1 MHATVLVGLIMAL
14 LAMEVAPEGPPP
26 DVATTLGAVAA
37 IALGVFAAGWILGAL
52 ALRRGALE
60 ADEQR
65 FLLRVGRAA
74 KAYRLVV
81 LLAYGIML
89 GALNWP
95 GLVAHLAGD
104 KRMFLG
110 FLLMAAPFLV
120 LLVLSWTALYW
131 VDRRLRAFMFARAG
145 VVMAGAAWT
154 LPRYLVFLLRQYLL
168 VVFVPLA
175 ALLAV
180 HDLLVRFLGP
190 LDSMPL
196 ATILLVGG
204 VVAVAMLAGPWV
216 RLCWRTERLPE
227 GDLRRRLTALAGR
240 AGIRVG
246 DILVWRTNLSIAN
259 GCMVGSVGP
268 LRYILITDALL
279 LALPNEELEAVFAH
293 EVAHVKYRH
302 VLLYMA
308 LAIGGM
314 GAMIL
319 VGEAAAVVTHSSVAL
334 SLVTAAFLVAYWWLL
349 FGFISRRCE
358 AECDLFAV
366 QATSCPVDCS
376 PPDAEARTVGV
387 DGASPA
393 ALCEHRVRAFT
404 SALGRIARLNGSA
417 ETARGWRHFSVAR
430 RRRFLEE
437 VLASPPL
444 AERFARRMRRIKWM
458 AVLGAILAAAAVALL
473 ALAAPASEADDSEDP
488 AGPEDVVPPAH
499 RWIVRFV
506 DGDEMNAVA
515 LGAPQFDGDADAALE
530 ADDGGLSRFRAGV
543 APGDDDV
550 CVEDAR
556 GHAVAVHPEAE
567 RAGRDLFD
575 AGQVDELDAPVGRR
589 LG

>member
-1 MHATVLVGLIMAL
+1 
-14 LAMEVAPEGPPP
+14 
-26 DVATTLGAVAA
+26 VAA

-65 FLLRVGRAA
+65 FLLRVGRVA

-95 GLVAHLAGD
+95 ALAAHLAGD

-131 VDRRLRAFMFARAG
+131 ADRRLRAFMFARAG

-154 LPRYLVFLLRQYLL
+154 LSRYLVFLLRQYLL

-190 LDSMPL
+190 PDSMPL

-259 GCMVGSVGP
+259 GCMVGSIGP

-319 VGEAAAVVTHSSVAL
+319 VGEAAAVVTHSPTVL
-334 SLVTAAFLVAYWWLL
+334 SLVTAAFLVVYWWLL

-444 AERFARRMRRIKWM
+444 AERFARRLRRIKWM
-458 AVLGAILAAAAVALL
+458 AILGAVLAAAAAAIL
-473 ALAAPASEADDSEDP
+473 ALAAPVSEADDSEDP

-506 DGDEMNAVA
+506 DGDEMDAVA

-530 ADDGGLSRFRAGV
+530 SDDGGLSRFRAGV
-543 APGDDDV
+543 AVGDDDV

-567 RAGRDLFD
+567 RAGRDLFE

>member
-1 MHATVLVGLIMAL
+1 MHATVLLGLIMAL

-37 IALGVFAAGWILGAL
+37 ISLGVFAAGWVLGAL
-52 ALRRGALE
+52 ALRRGAIE

-65 FLLRVGRAA
+65 FFLRVGRAA
-74 KAYRLVV
+74 KGYRLVV

-95 GLVAHLAGD
+95 GLAAHLAGD

-131 VDRRLRAFMFARAG
+131 TDRRLRAFMFARAG

-227 GDLRRRLTALAGR
+227 GDLRRRLAGLAGR
-240 AGIRVG
+240 AGVRVG

-293 EVAHVKYRH
+293 EVAHVKYHH

-319 VGEAAAVVTHSSVAL
+319 VGEAAAVVTHSPTVL

-366 QATSCPVDCS
+366 QATSCPEGCS
-376 PPDAEARTVGV
+376 SPEDDIRIGG
-387 DGASPA
+387 DGASPLV
-393 ALCEHRVRAFT
+393 LCEHRVRAFT
-404 SALGRIARLNGSA
+404 SALGRISRLNGSA

-437 VLASPPL
+437 VLASPRL

-458 AVLGAILAAAAVALL
+458 AILGAILAAAAVALL
-473 ALAAPASEADDSEDP
+473 ALAAPVSEADDSEDP
-488 AGPEDVVPPAH
+488 AGPEDIVPPAH
-499 RWIVRFV
+499 RWIVRFI

-530 ADDGGLSRFRAGV
+530 ADDGGLSRFREGV

-550 CVEDAR
+550 SVEDAR

-575 AGQVDELDAPVGRR
+575 ARQVDELDAPVGRR

>member
-1 MHATVLVGLIMAL
+1 MHAMVLVGLIMAL

-37 IALGVFAAGWILGAL
+37 IALCVFAAGWILGAL
-52 ALRRGALE
+52 ALRRGASE

-65 FLLRVGRAA
+65 FLRRVGHVA

-95 GLVAHLAGD
+95 GLAAHLAGD

-131 VDRRLRAFMFARAG
+131 ADCRLRAFMFARAG

-204 VVAVAMLAGPWV
+204 VVVVAMLAGPWI

-227 GDLRRRLTALAGR
+227 GDLRRRLTGLAGR
-240 AGIRVG
+240 AGVRVG

-259 GCMVGSVGP
+259 GCMVGSIGP

-319 VGEAAAVVTHSSVAL
+319 VGEAAAVVTHSPVAL

-404 SALGRIARLNGSA
+404 SALGRISRLNGSA

-430 RRRFLEE
+430 RRRFLEQ

-444 AERFARRMRRIKWM
+444 AERFARRLRRIKWM
-458 AVLGAILAAAAVALL
+458 AILGAVLAAAAAAIL
-473 ALAAPASEADDSEDP
+473 ALAAPVSEANDSEDP

-499 RWIVRFV
+499 RWIVRFI
-506 DGDEMNAVA
+506 DRDEMNAVA

-530 ADDGGLSRFRAGV
+530 SDDGGLSRFRAGV
-543 APGDDDV
+543 AVGDDDV

-556 GHAVAVHPEAE
+556 GHAVAVHAEAE
-567 RAGRDLFD
+567 RAGRDLVE

>member
-1 MHATVLVGLIMAL
+1 MHATVLLGLIMAL

-37 IALGVFAAGWILGAL
+37 MALGVFAAGWILGAL
-52 ALRRGALE
+52 ALRRRALE

-65 FLLRVGRAA
+65 FLLRVGRVA
-74 KAYRLVV
+74 KGYRLVV

-89 GALNWP
+89 GALNWL
-95 GLVAHLAGD
+95 GLAVHLAGD

-131 VDRRLRAFMFARAG
+131 ADRRLRAFMFARAG

-180 HDLLVRFLGP
+180 HDFLVRFLGP

-204 VVAVAMLAGPWV
+204 VVAVAMLAGPWI

-227 GDLRRRLTALAGR
+227 GDLRRRLTGLAGR
-240 AGIRVG
+240 AGVRVG

-259 GCMVGSVGP
+259 GCMVGSIGL

-293 EVAHVKYRH
+293 EVAHVKYHH
-302 VLLYMA
+302 VLLYTA

-319 VGEAAAVVTHSSVAL
+319 VGEAAAVVTHSSVVL

-366 QATSCPVDCS
+366 RATSCPVDCS

-387 DGASPA
+387 DGSSLA

-430 RRRFLEE
+430 RRQFLEE
-437 VLASPPL
+437 VLASPRL

-458 AVLGAILAAAAVALL
+458 AVLGAILAAAAVALV

-515 LGAPQFDGDADAALE
+515 LGAPQFDGDADVALE
-530 ADDGGLSRFRAGV
+530 ADDGGLSRFREGV

-550 CVEDAR
+550 SVEDAR
-556 GHAVAVHPEAE
+556 GHAVAVYPEAE

-575 AGQVDELDAPVGRR
+575 ARQVDELHAPVGRR

>member
-1 MHATVLVGLIMAL
+1 MHTTVLLGLVMAL

-37 IALGVFAAGWILGAL
+37 ITLGVFAAGWVLGAL
-52 ALRRGALE
+52 ALRRGAIE
-60 ADEQR
+60 AEEQR
-65 FLLRVGRAA
+65 FFLRVGRAA

-95 GLVAHLAGD
+95 ALVAHLAGD

-131 VDRRLRAFMFARAG
+131 ADRRLRAFMFARAG

-204 VVAVAMLAGPWV
+204 VVAVAMLAGPWI

-227 GDLRRRLTALAGR
+227 GDLRRRLTGLAGR
-240 AGIRVG
+240 AGVRVG

-259 GCMVGSVGP
+259 GCMVGSIGP

-293 EVAHVKYRH
+293 EVAHVKYHH

-366 QATSCPVDCS
+366 QATSCPEGCS
-376 PPDAEARTVGV
+376 PPEDDIRIGG
-387 DGASPA
+387 DGASPP

-430 RRRFLEE
+430 RRRFLEQ
-437 VLASPPL
+437 VLANPPL

-458 AVLGAILAAAAVALL
+458 AVLGAVLAAVAVALL
-473 ALAAPASEADDSEDP
+473 MLAAPASEADDSEDP
-488 AGPEDVVPPAH
+488 AGPEDVLPPAH
-499 RWIVRFV
+499 RWIVRFI

-530 ADDGGLSRFRAGV
+530 ADDDGLSRFREGV

-550 CVEDAR
+550 SVEDAR
-556 GHAVAVHPEAE
+556 GHAIAVHPEAE
-567 RAGRDLFD
+567 RPGRDLFD
-575 AGQVDELDAPVGRR
+575 ARQVDELDASVGRR

>member
-26 DVATTLGAVAA
+26 DVATTLGAAGAV
-37 IALGVFAAGWILGAL
+37 ALGVFVAGLVLGAL
-52 ALRRGALE
+52 ALRGGATE
-60 ADEQR
+60 ANEQR
-65 FLLRVGRAA
+65 FLRRVGFVA

-81 LLAYGIML
+81 LLSYGVML
-89 GALNWP
+89 SVLNWP
-95 GLVAHLAGD
+95 ALVAHLAGD
-104 KRMFLG
+104 KRMFPG

-204 VVAVAMLAGPWV
+204 VVAVAMLAGPWI

-227 GDLRRRLTALAGR
+227 GDLRRRLTGLAGR
-240 AGIRVG
+240 AGVRVG

-259 GCMVGSVGP
+259 GCMVGSIGP

-319 VGEAAAVVTHSSVAL
+319 VGEAAAVVTHSPTVL

-366 QATSCPVDCS
+366 QATSCPEGCS
-376 PPDAEARTVGV
+376 PPQHDARIGG
-387 DGASPA
+387 DGASPL

-458 AVLGAILAAAAVALL
+458 AVLGAILAAAAVALVV
-473 ALAAPASEADDSEDP
+473 LAAPASEADDSEDP

-499 RWIVRFV
+499 RWIVRFI

-530 ADDGGLSRFRAGV
+530 ADDGGLSRFREGV

-550 CVEDAR
+550 SVEDAR

-567 RAGRDLFD
+567 RAGRDLLD
-575 AGQVDELDAPVGRR
+575 ARQVDELDAPVGRR

>member
-1 MHATVLVGLIMAL
+1 MHAMVLVGLIMAL
-14 LAMEVAPEGPPP
+14 LAMEIAPEGPPP

-37 IALGVFAAGWILGAL
+37 IALGVFVAGWVLGAL
-52 ALRRGALE
+52 ALRRGAIE

-65 FLLRVGRAA
+65 FFLRVGRAA

-95 GLVAHLAGD
+95 ALVAHLAGD

-131 VDRRLRAFMFARAG
+131 ADRRLRAFMFARAG

-204 VVAVAMLAGPWV
+204 VVAVAMLAGPWI

-227 GDLRRRLTALAGR
+227 GDLRRRLTGLAGR
-240 AGIRVG
+240 AGVRVG

-293 EVAHVKYRH
+293 EVAHVKYHH

-366 QATSCPVDCS
+366 QATSCPEGCS
-376 PPDAEARTVGV
+376 PPEDDIRIGG
-387 DGASPA
+387 DGASPP

-430 RRRFLEE
+430 RRRFLEQ
-437 VLASPPL
+437 VLANPPL

-458 AVLGAILAAAAVALL
+458 AVLGAVLAAAAVALL
-473 ALAAPASEADDSEDP
+473 MLAAPASEADDSEDP
-488 AGPEDVVPPAH
+488 AGPEDVLPPAH
-499 RWIVRFV
+499 RWIVRFI

-530 ADDGGLSRFRAGV
+530 ADDDGLSRFREGV

-550 CVEDAR
+550 SVEDAR
-556 GHAVAVHPEAE
+556 GHAIAVHPEAE
-567 RAGRDLFD
+567 RPGRDLFD
-575 AGQVDELDAPVGRR
+575 ARQVDELDASVGRR

>member
-1 MHATVLVGLIMAL
+1 M
-14 LAMEVAPEGPPP
+14 
-26 DVATTLGAVAA
+26 
-37 IALGVFAAGWILGAL
+37 
-52 ALRRGALE
+52 
-60 ADEQR
+60 
-65 FLLRVGRAA
+65 
-74 KAYRLVV
+74 V

-95 GLVAHLAGD
+95 ALAAYLAGD
-104 KRMFLG
+104 GWMSLD
-110 FLLMAAPFLV
+110 FLLVTAPFLV
-120 LLVLSWTALYW
+120 LLVLSWTALYRT
-131 VDRRLRAFMFARAG
+131 DHRLRAILFARTG
-145 VVMAGAAWT
+145 VVTAGAVWT
-154 LPRYLVFLLRQYLL
+154 LPQYLVFLLRQYLL
-168 VVFVPLA
+168 VVFAPLA

-196 ATILLVGG
+196 ATLLLVGG
-204 VVAVAMLAGPWV
+204 VVAVAMLAGPWI

-227 GDLRRRLTALAGR
+227 GDLRRRLTGLAGR
-240 AGIRVG
+240 AGVRVG

-259 GCMVGSVGP
+259 GCMVGSIGP

-293 EVAHVKYRH
+293 EVAHVKYHH

-319 VGEAAAVVTHSSVAL
+319 VGEAAAVVTHSPVAL

-366 QATSCPVDCS
+366 RATSCPVDCS

-387 DGASPA
+387 DGASSA

-430 RRRFLEE
+430 RRRFLEQ
-437 VLASPPL
+437 VLASPRL
-444 AERFARRMRRIKWM
+444 AERFARRLRRIKWM
-458 AVLGAILAAAAVALL
+458 AILGAILAVAAAATLVLI
-473 ALAAPASEADDSEDP
+473 APASEADDSENP

-499 RWIVRFV
+499 RWIVRFI

-530 ADDGGLSRFRAGV
+530 TDDGGLSRFREGV

-550 CVEDAR
+550 SVEDAR
-556 GHAVAVHPEAE
+556 RHAVAVHPEAE
-567 RAGRDLFD
+567 RPGHDLLE
-575 AGQVDELDAPVGRR
+575 ARQVDELDAPVGRR

>member
-1 MHATVLVGLIMAL
+1 MHATVLLGLIMAL

-37 IALGVFAAGWILGAL
+37 IALGVFAAGWVLGAL
-52 ALRRGALE
+52 ALRRGAIE

-65 FLLRVGRAA
+65 FFLRVGRVA

-95 GLVAHLAGD
+95 ALVAHLAGD

-131 VDRRLRAFMFARAG
+131 ADRRLRAFMFARAG

-204 VVAVAMLAGPWV
+204 VVAVAMLAGPWI

-227 GDLRRRLTALAGR
+227 GDLRRRLTGLAGR
-240 AGIRVG
+240 AGVRVG

-259 GCMVGSVGP
+259 GCMVGSIGP

-293 EVAHVKYRH
+293 EVAHVKYHH

-319 VGEAAAVVTHSSVAL
+319 VGEAAAVVTHSSVTL

-366 QATSCPVDCS
+366 QATSCPEGCS
-376 PPDAEARTVGV
+376 PPEDDIRIGG
-387 DGASPA
+387 DGASPL

-430 RRRFLEE
+430 RRRFLEQ

-444 AERFARRMRRIKWM
+444 AERFARRLRRIKWM
-458 AVLGAILAAAAVALL
+458 AILGAVLAAAAVALL
-473 ALAAPASEADDSEDP
+473 MLAAPASEADDSEDP

-499 RWIVRFV
+499 RWIVRFI

-530 ADDGGLSRFRAGV
+530 SDDGGLSRFREGV

-550 CVEDAR
+550 SVEDAR
-556 GHAVAVHPEAE
+556 GHAVAGHAEAE
-567 RAGRDLFD
+567 RAGRDLVE

>member
-1 MHATVLVGLIMAL
+1 
-14 LAMEVAPEGPPP
+14 
-26 DVATTLGAVAA
+26 
-37 IALGVFAAGWILGAL
+37 
-52 ALRRGALE
+52 
-60 ADEQR
+60 
-65 FLLRVGRAA
+65 
-74 KAYRLVV
+74 
-81 LLAYGIML
+81 
-89 GALNWP
+89 
-95 GLVAHLAGD
+95 
-104 KRMFLG
+104 
-110 FLLMAAPFLV
+110 
-120 LLVLSWTALYW
+120 
-131 VDRRLRAFMFARAG
+131 
-145 VVMAGAAWT
+145 VMAGAAWT

-227 GDLRRRLTALAGR
+227 GDLRRRLAGLAGR
-240 AGIRVG
+240 AGVRVG

-293 EVAHVKYRH
+293 EVAHVKYHH

-319 VGEAAAVVTHSSVAL
+319 VGEAAAVVTHSPTVL

-366 QATSCPVDCS
+366 QATSCPEGCS
-376 PPDAEARTVGV
+376 SPEDDIRIGG
-387 DGASPA
+387 DGASPLV
-393 ALCEHRVRAFT
+393 LCEHRVRAFT
-404 SALGRIARLNGSA
+404 SALGRISRLNGSA

-437 VLASPPL
+437 VLASPRL

-458 AVLGAILAAAAVALL
+458 AILGAILAAAAVALL
-473 ALAAPASEADDSEDP
+473 ALAAPVSEADDSEDP
-488 AGPEDVVPPAH
+488 AGPEDIVPPAH
-499 RWIVRFV
+499 RWIVRFI

-530 ADDGGLSRFRAGV
+530 ADDGGLSRFREGV

-550 CVEDAR
+550 SVEDAR

-575 AGQVDELDAPVGRR
+575 ARQVDELDAPVGRR

>member
-1 MHATVLVGLIMAL
+1 
-14 LAMEVAPEGPPP
+14 
-26 DVATTLGAVAA
+26 
-37 IALGVFAAGWILGAL
+37 
-52 ALRRGALE
+52 
-60 ADEQR
+60 
-65 FLLRVGRAA
+65 
-74 KAYRLVV
+74 
-81 LLAYGIML
+81 
-89 GALNWP
+89 
-95 GLVAHLAGD
+95 
-104 KRMFLG
+104 
-110 FLLMAAPFLV
+110 
-120 LLVLSWTALYW
+120 VLSWTALYW
-131 VDRRLRAFMFARAG
+131 ADRRLRAFMFARAG

-204 VVAVAMLAGPWV
+204 VVAVAMLAGPWI

-227 GDLRRRLTALAGR
+227 GDLRRRLTGLAGR
-240 AGIRVG
+240 AGVRVG

-259 GCMVGSVGP
+259 GCMVGSIGP

-293 EVAHVKYRH
+293 EVAHVKYHH

-319 VGEAAAVVTHSSVAL
+319 VGEAAAVVTHSSVTL

-366 QATSCPVDCS
+366 QATSCPEGCS
-376 PPDAEARTVGV
+376 PPEDDIRIGG
-387 DGASPA
+387 DGASPL

-430 RRRFLEE
+430 RRRFLEQ

-444 AERFARRMRRIKWM
+444 AERFARRLRRIKWM
-458 AVLGAILAAAAVALL
+458 AILGAVLAAAAVALL
-473 ALAAPASEADDSEDP
+473 MLAAPASEADDSEDP

-499 RWIVRFV
+499 RWIVRFI

-530 ADDGGLSRFRAGV
+530 SDDGGLSRFREGV

-550 CVEDAR
+550 SVEDAR
-556 GHAVAVHPEAE
+556 GHAVAGHAEAE
-567 RAGRDLFD
+567 RAGRDLVE

>member
-1 MHATVLVGLIMAL
+1 
-14 LAMEVAPEGPPP
+14 
-26 DVATTLGAVAA
+26 
-37 IALGVFAAGWILGAL
+37 
-52 ALRRGALE
+52 
-60 ADEQR
+60 
-65 FLLRVGRAA
+65 
-74 KAYRLVV
+74 
-81 LLAYGIML
+81 
-89 GALNWP
+89 
-95 GLVAHLAGD
+95 
-104 KRMFLG
+104 
-110 FLLMAAPFLV
+110 
-120 LLVLSWTALYW
+120 
-131 VDRRLRAFMFARAG
+131 
-145 VVMAGAAWT
+145 
-154 LPRYLVFLLRQYLL
+154 
-168 VVFVPLA
+168 
-175 ALLAV
+175 
-180 HDLLVRFLGP
+180 
-190 LDSMPL
+190 
-196 ATILLVGG
+196 
-204 VVAVAMLAGPWV
+204 
-216 RLCWRTERLPE
+216 
-227 GDLRRRLTALAGR
+227 
-240 AGIRVG
+240 
-246 DILVWRTNLSIAN
+246 
-259 GCMVGSVGP
+259 
-268 LRYILITDALL
+268 
-279 LALPNEELEAVFAH
+279 
-293 EVAHVKYRH
+293 VAHVKYRH

-319 VGEAAAVVTHSSVAL
+319 VGEAAAVVTHSPVAL

-458 AVLGAILAAAAVALL
+458 ALLGAVLAAAAAAIL
-473 ALAAPASEADDSEDP
+473 ALAAPPSEANDSEDP

-506 DGDEMNAVA
+506 DGDEMDAVA

-530 ADDGGLSRFRAGV
+530 ADDDGLSRFREGV

-550 CVEDAR
+550 SVEDAR

-575 AGQVDELDAPVGRR
+575 ARQVDELDAPVGRR

>member
-1 MHATVLVGLIMAL
+1 
-14 LAMEVAPEGPPP
+14 
-26 DVATTLGAVAA
+26 
-37 IALGVFAAGWILGAL
+37 
-52 ALRRGALE
+52 
-60 ADEQR
+60 
-65 FLLRVGRAA
+65 
-74 KAYRLVV
+74 
-81 LLAYGIML
+81 
-89 GALNWP
+89 
-95 GLVAHLAGD
+95 
-104 KRMFLG
+104 
-110 FLLMAAPFLV
+110 
-120 LLVLSWTALYW
+120 
-131 VDRRLRAFMFARAG
+131 
-145 VVMAGAAWT
+145 
-154 LPRYLVFLLRQYLL
+154 
-168 VVFVPLA
+168 
-175 ALLAV
+175 
-180 HDLLVRFLGP
+180 
-190 LDSMPL
+190 
-196 ATILLVGG
+196 
-204 VVAVAMLAGPWV
+204 
-216 RLCWRTERLPE
+216 
-227 GDLRRRLTALAGR
+227 
-240 AGIRVG
+240 
-246 DILVWRTNLSIAN
+246 
-259 GCMVGSVGP
+259 
-268 LRYILITDALL
+268 
-279 LALPNEELEAVFAH
+279 
-293 EVAHVKYRH
+293 VAHVKYRH

-319 VGEAAAVVTHSSVAL
+319 VGEAAAVVTHSPVAL

-458 AVLGAILAAAAVALL
+458 ALLGAVLAAAAAAIL
-473 ALAAPASEADDSEDP
+473 ALAAPPSEANDSEDP

-506 DGDEMNAVA
+506 DGDEMDAVA

-530 ADDGGLSRFRAGV
+530 ADDDGLSRFREGV

-550 CVEDAR
+550 SVEDAR

-567 RAGRDLFD
+567 RAGRDLFET
-575 AGQVDELDAPVGRR
+575 GQVDELDAPVGRR